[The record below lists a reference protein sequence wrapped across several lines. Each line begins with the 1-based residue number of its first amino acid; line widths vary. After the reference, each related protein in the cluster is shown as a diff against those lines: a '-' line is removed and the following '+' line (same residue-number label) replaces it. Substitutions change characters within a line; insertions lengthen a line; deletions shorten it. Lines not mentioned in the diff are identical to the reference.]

1 MAVAMTA
8 SQAQEPAQPRVSTR
22 KTFESLN
29 PATGQPIAKFPVYQR
44 EDADMAV
51 SRAREAARWWGGLG
65 WAERRNRLLDWKSF
79 LTRHMDEL
87 AQLMHE
93 ETGKPADDATLEI
106 ILAIVHVDWAARH
119 ARRVLGPH
127 RVFSGIAAINQ
138 SSTVEYQP
146 LGVVGVIGPW
156 NYPVFTPMGSIVYA
170 IAAGNAVIFKPSE
183 LTPAVGEWL
192 VRSFDQVAGHG
203 APQPVLQLLTGG
215 GETGAALAASGV
227 DKIAFTGSA
236 ATARKVMAI
245 AAENLTPVIA
255 ECGGKDALIVDA
267 DADLNAAADA
277 AAWGALSNAGQTCVG
292 IERVYVADPV
302 YETFLAK
309 LTDRVSRL
317 RPGSD
322 EQADYGP
329 MTMPG
334 QIDVIGRHLAD
345 AVARGGRAL
354 PGRAEDAVDAP
365 YVRPVILTDVPE
377 DAAAVTEE
385 TFGPTI
391 TVRRVANLEE
401 GIQLANGSRYGLG
414 SSVFTRSRRRAR
426 AAARQLDS
434 GMTSINSVIAFAM
447 VPALPFGGVG
457 ESGFGRIHGADGLR
471 EFARAKAITSQ
482 WMKPPVNL
490 TSFTRTDAD
499 LKRTVRLITLL
510 HGRRGDGRRERS

>member
-1 MAVAMTA
+1 MTA
-8 SQAQEPAQPRVSTR
+8 SQAQEPGSGPAPARR
-22 KTFESLN
+22 TFDSLN
-29 PATGQPIAKFPVYQR
+29 PATGQPIATFPFYGR
-44 EDADMAV
+44 ADAEVAV
-51 SRAREAARWWGGLG
+51 SRAREAARWWGSLS
-65 WAERRNRLLDWKSF
+65 WTERRNRLLDWKSF

-87 AQLMHE
+87 AELMHV

-106 ILAIVHVDWAARH
+106 VLAILHVDWAARH
-119 ARRVLGPH
+119 ARKVLGPR
-127 RVFSGIAAINQ
+127 RVRPGIAALNQ
-138 SSTVEYQP
+138 SATVEYQP

-192 VRSFDQVAGHG
+192 VRSFDEVAGRG

-215 GETGAALAASGV
+215 GETGAALAASPV

-236 ATARKVMAI
+236 ATARKVMVI
-245 AAENLTPVIA
+245 AAANLTPVIA

-309 LTDRVSRL
+309 LADRVSRL

-322 EQADYGP
+322 EDADYGP

-334 QIDVIGRHLAD
+334 QIDVISRHLAD

-377 DAAAVTEE
+377 DAVAVTEE

-401 GIQLANGSRYGLG
+401 GIQLANASRYGLG
-414 SSVFTRSRRRAR
+414 SSIFSGSRRRAR
-426 AAARQLDS
+426 AAARQLHS
-434 GMTSINSVIAFAM
+434 GMTAINSVIAFAM
-447 VPALPFGGVG
+447 VPALPFGGVD

-471 EFARAKAITSQ
+471 EFTRAKSITSQ

-490 TSFTRTDAD
+490 TSFGRTDAD
-499 LKRTVRLITLL
+499 LKRTVKLVTLL
-510 HGRRGDGRRERS
+510 HGRRGRQARP